1 VPTVLRAGVLAALLV
16 ATCAGGA
23 SAKEC
28 ADLEAALE
36 SAQAES
42 TAKQAGAEAA
52 LSFPNFDTAQ
62 ADVLFEEARRAAASA
77 DHLRRRLAEGKCD

>member
-1 VPTVLRAGVLAALLV
+1 MPTVVRAGVLAALLV

-28 ADLEAALE
+28 ADLEAALR
-36 SAQAES
+36 STLAEAA
-42 TAKQAGAEAA
+42 AKQAQAEAA

-62 ADVLFEEARRAAASA
+62 ADVLFEEAGRAAANA
-77 DHLRRRLAEGKCD
+77 DSLRRRLAGGKCD